1 MLDGLIA
8 LRRAEARMRTG
19 NSKACYQ
26 RAKEGFVHLLW
37 EDSVKAVGAAFHLV
51 RGSADEKIA

>member
-1 MLDGLIA
+1 
-8 LRRAEARMRTG
+8 MRTG